1 MCAGGG
7 GGGGV
12 ITMPDTRAYDRMADA
27 QIRAMESAR
36 DGALSLKQQ
45 ELQATLS
52 TQQQTLERLNT
63 ARMARANETAANAAR
78 MAELLG
84 PPMPEESAKPPVIG
98 DNRTAAAKARN
109 RSTLRIDRRT
119 TATPGQG
126 SGLNIS

>member
-1 MCAGGG
+1 MCTAGG

-12 ITMPDTRAYDRMADA
+12 ITTPDTRAYDRLADA

-52 TQQQTLERLNT
+52 RQQQTLEQLNT
-63 ARMARANETAANAAR
+63 VRTTRANETAANAAR

-84 PPMPEESAKPPVIG
+84 PPMPEESAKPPVVG
-98 DNRTAAAKARN
+98 SDRASAAKARS

-119 TATPGQG
+119 ESSTGQG

>member
-7 GGGGV
+7 GGGGQ

-27 QIRAMESAR
+27 QIRAMEQAR

-52 TQQQTLERLNT
+52 TQQRTLEQLNA

-84 PPMPEESAKPPVIG
+84 PPMPEESAKPPVVG
-98 DNRTAAAKARN
+98 SDRASATKARS
-109 RSTLRIDRRT
+109 RSTLRIDRRA
-119 TATPGQG
+119 TASTGQG